1 MMYMDEI
8 EKVISEYQLAENAP
22 CVLLRESSDNRVYA
36 VGSTDKKI
44 LRIGKKLSVPE
55 IHFEHQVLRTLEDNG
70 VPVPKWILTKSGDI
84 YVETAEGEVAVMF
97 GFIDGYHAGFDNEHR
112 VLEHAFT
119 AGAMLGMMTKAGE
132 DFIPEHARA
141 RTVHSELER
150 ALTLRNEIE
159 TSLEGG
165 AQLIEEIKS
174 ILELTKENTSPDGLL
189 HNDFRPGNVFFSDP
203 KTVSGVIDFDWSCMG
218 PLIKDLA
225 HGAMEWS
232 FKDGESMPNQEAF
245 DNFIA
250 GYNSTA
256 IHSFTD
262 MREIYLWAM
271 QSALA
276 DTATFFSDR
285 LNTDSTIKKVSSS
298 YMYQKYV
305 YFSDKYRTLA

>member
-1 MMYMDEI
+1 MDEI
-8 EKVISEYQLAENAP
+8 EKVISEYQLAEHAP
-22 CVLLRESSDNRVYA
+22 CILLRESSDNRVYTA
-36 VGSTDKKI
+36 GSTNKKI

-55 IHFEHQVLRTLEDNG
+55 IHFEHQALRTLEEKA
-70 VPVPKWILTKSGDI
+70 VPVPKLILTKSGDI
-84 YVETAEGEVAVMF
+84 YVETVEGEVAVMF
-97 GFIDGYHAGFDNEHR
+97 SFVEGYHANFDGEVPISEHT
-112 VLEHAFT
+112 FT
-119 AGAMLGMMTKAGE
+119 AGATLGMIAKAGE

-141 RTVHSELER
+141 RTVYSELER

-174 ILELTKENTSPDGLL
+174 ILELTKETTSPYGLL
-189 HNDFRPGNVFFSDP
+189 HNDFRPGNVFFADP

-232 FKDGESMPNQEAF
+232 FKDGESAPNQEAF

-262 MREIYLWAM
+262 MREIYLWTT

-276 DTATFFSDR
+276 DTATFFCDR
-285 LNTDSTIKKVSSS
+285 LNTDSTVRKLSSS
-298 YMYQKYV
+298 YMYRKYL